1 MTEQRKWPDSW
12 EWADK
17 EIPATKAELDAMTA
31 KIEDRIRRIEAA
43 RTLKSSERGPTND
56 EIIAEAKRI
65 SDLEWEGNE
74 EHADFFGPLLFRLQA
89 DTSWF
94 KPVPEVDPL
103 VAQLVE
109 IFRALPLYG
118 DAGCDK
124 LTDAEWRF
132 VASAACEALAK
143 RPRGWLGR
151 PATCDEV
158 DMSMTPLVE
167 TVARIIDPSK
177 WAVLDSYLA
186 DMLRKYKG
194 EHIGYDPEP
203 FKDKASMAKAQAA
216 IAAVFDALDI

>member
-1 MTEQRKWPDSW
+1 MSDDQ
-12 EWADK
+12 
-17 EIPATKAELDAMTA
+17 
-31 KIEDRIRRIEAA
+31 
-43 RTLKSSERGPTND
+43 LKPSERGPTND

-167 TVARIIDPSK
+167 TVARAISWKIDAHGDTERIEQQRVSLEWPR
-177 WAVLDSYLA
+177 Y
-186 DMLRKYKG
+186 R
-194 EHIGYDPEP
+194 EH
-203 FKDKASMAKAQAA
+203 AQAA
-216 IAAVFDALDI
+216 IAAVFDALETPSESVLRNGAAKERDFMSYLGVYPRTHAVWKAMLAKAREEILG